1 MKITREYIYVPA
13 ALIVTA
19 LAVWQLATRLN
30 ASDNPVQN
38 YPPSRFVLLSA
49 ELNVSSFQAAVPNTR
64 KVVIQSDTV
73 TGQCW
78 VLELTIPSAGNFHV
92 ASARWRPVTP
102 PQSPQYGN

>member
-1 MKITREYIYVPA
+1 MKINREYIYVPA
-13 ALIVTA
+13 VLIVTA
-19 LAVWQLATRLN
+19 LVTWLLATRLN

-38 YPPSRFVLLSA
+38 YTPSRFVLLSA
-49 ELNVSSFQAAVPNTR
+49 ELNVSSLQTAVPNTR

-78 VLELTIPSAGNFHV
+78 VLELMIPSTGNFHV

-102 PQSPQYGN
+102 PQVLQYGN